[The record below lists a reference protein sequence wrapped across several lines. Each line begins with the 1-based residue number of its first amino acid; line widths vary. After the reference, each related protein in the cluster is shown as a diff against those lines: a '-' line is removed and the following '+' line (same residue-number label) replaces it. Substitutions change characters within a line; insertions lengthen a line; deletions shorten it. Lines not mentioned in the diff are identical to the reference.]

1 MKKVQSFD
9 EWTGGLTEEE
19 LIAVVARVKKA
30 LQNVSSYKHYSRRK
44 LDNDGVRAVLLQQSV
59 LFKIARQ
66 V

>member
-1 MKKVQSFD
+1 MANENNKIKLLLLWDMVWNKDS
-9 EWTGGLTEEE
+9 ES
-19 LIAVVARVKKA
+19 KKA